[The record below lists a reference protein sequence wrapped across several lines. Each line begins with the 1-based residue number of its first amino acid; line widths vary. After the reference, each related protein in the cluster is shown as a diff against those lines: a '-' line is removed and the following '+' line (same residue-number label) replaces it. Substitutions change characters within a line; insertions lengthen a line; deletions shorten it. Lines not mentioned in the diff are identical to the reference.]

1 MSFTQKEITEE
12 MLGRMIATDVWNHD
26 SPVKITDLV
35 LLGIGYI
42 DFANKEKEG
51 QILVHKSVKD
61 ATLSI
66 FGELYQIRF
75 PIHQMETIEN
85 FQGDDEKSMKANNSS
100 CFNFRKIAGT
110 DKLSIH
116 SYGLAIDIN
125 PKQNPY
131 VTNGIIY
138 PEDGA
143 NYLNREIQR
152 PGMVEPIVDIFKRNG
167 FEIWGGEW
175 KDPIDY
181 HHFQVSK
188 EFLSKL

>member
-26 SPVKITDLV
+26 CPVKITDLV

-143 NYLNREIQR
+143 SYLNRETQR

-188 EFLSKL
+188 EFLSKI

>member
-1 MSFTQKEITEE
+1 
-12 MLGRMIATDVWNHD
+12 MLIF
-26 SPVKITDLV
+26 S
-35 LLGIGYI
+35 
-42 DFANKEKEG
+42 
-51 QILVHKSVKD
+51 KD

-143 NYLNREIQR
+143 SYLNRETQR

>member
-12 MLGRMIATDVWNHD
+12 MLGKMITSNVWNHD
-26 SPVKITDLV
+26 CPVKITDLA
-35 LLGIGYI
+35 LLGISYI
-42 DFANKEKEG
+42 DFAGHQKEG
-51 QILVHKSVKD
+51 EMLVHKSVKD

-66 FGELYQIRF
+66 FEELYQINF
-75 PIHQMETIEN
+75 PIHNMETIEK
-85 FQGDDEKSMKANNSS
+85 FDGDDDKSMAANNSS

-110 DKLSIH
+110 DRFSIH

-125 PKQNPY
+125 PKQNPCISE
-131 VTNGIIY
+131 GKIY
-138 PEDGA
+138 PEAGTD
-143 NYLNREIQR
+143 YLNREIQK

-167 FEIWGGEW
+167 FETWGGEW
-175 KDPIDY
+175 TEPVDY